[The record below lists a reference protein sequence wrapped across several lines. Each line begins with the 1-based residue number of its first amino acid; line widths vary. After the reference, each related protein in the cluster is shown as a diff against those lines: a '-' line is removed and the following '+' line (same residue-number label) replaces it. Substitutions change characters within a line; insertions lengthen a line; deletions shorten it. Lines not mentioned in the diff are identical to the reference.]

1 MLKVEHVDV
10 SGWEAAI
17 RGMRNPL
24 ESWRKSDS
32 VNELGNVTLD
42 PQNAK
47 LIPGVFY
54 VGQNDLALMRKL
66 CARGSDHRKFMRML
80 HVSMDVT
87 APLFWWK
94 EYDTYKVATVR
105 NSCSTMHR
113 IHVHPITRESF
124 TAEGIAELGG
134 HYEDVFNT
142 VAGTCETLREMYNET
157 QDKRYW
163 RALIELMP
171 EGYNMLATIDFNYET
186 ALNMRRA
193 RANHKLTEWR
203 TLCAVIDKLPYFTA
217 ITGEGTKE

>member
-1 MLKVEHVDV
+1 MLKVENIDV
-10 SGWEAAI
+10 SGWGAAV

-24 ESWRKSDS
+24 ESWDKSDS
-32 VNELGNVTLD
+32 FITTRIEYDNTICVENS
-42 PQNAK
+42 
-47 LIPGVFY
+47 GV
-54 VGQNDLALMRKL
+54 GDNDLALMRKL

-113 IHVHPITRESF
+113 IHVHPISRESF
-124 TAEGIAELGG
+124 TAEGIAALGG
-134 HYEDVFNT
+134 YYEDVFNS
-142 VAGTCETLREMYNET
+142 VVGTCEALREMYNEK